1 MSDELL
7 ICTNGHE
14 ASWPAIEYGA
24 WVASSLEAPVVLL
37 GIAERLPASAID
49 AKYPL
54 EETFARAV
62 ELFEQRDVKYSLEV
76 RNGEA
81 EEVVPREAR
90 KANRIVVIGRLARPA
105 LRRFFSGRSIHR
117 LLAEINTPVLYVP
130 RACMPLKKLL
140 VCMGGLG
147 YEVNAEQIGI
157 RLGAKSQAEMMLL
170 HVAPP
175 VDLDYPAARAER
187 EHWRDPETTNSVIG
201 RHVRQA
207 LETARAAG
215 LSAQVKAR
223 QGNIVEQ
230 ILEEIKEGAYD
241 LVCMGSQYSG
251 HGLRHL
257 YGPSVT
263 DEVAERASCP
273 ILTARYGGQ

>member
-14 ASWPAIEYGA
+14 ATWPAIEYGA
-24 WVASSLEAPVVLL
+24 WVAASLDAAVTLL
-37 GIAERLPASAID
+37 GVAEWLPAAPID

-54 EETFARAV
+54 EGIFARAV
-62 ELFEQRDVKYSLEV
+62 QLFQEKGIRYSLEV
-76 RNGEA
+76 RTGEA
-81 EEVVPREAR
+81 EEVLPQEAR
-90 KANRIVVIGRLARPA
+90 KANRIVVVGRLARPA
-105 LRRFFSGRSIHR
+105 LRRFIAGRSIHR
-117 LLAEINTPVLYVP
+117 LLAQIPAPVFYVQ
-130 RACMPLKKLL
+130 RACMPLRKLL

-157 RLGAKSQAEMMLL
+157 RLGAKSQAQMTLL
-170 HVAPP
+170 HVSPP
-175 VDLDYPAARAER
+175 VDLDYPTARAER
-187 EHWRDPETTNSVIG
+187 EHWRDIEKTDSLTG
-201 RHVRQA
+201 RNVRHA

-215 LSAQVKAR
+215 LTAEVKAR

-230 ILEEIKEGAYD
+230 ILEEIKQGGYD

-263 DEVAERASCP
+263 DEVAERVICP
-273 ILTARYGGQ
+273 MLTARFAGL

>member
-24 WVASSLEAPVVLL
+24 WVASTLDAPVTLL
-37 GIAERLPASAID
+37 GIAERLPEAAID

-54 EETFARAV
+54 EGLFARAV
-62 ELFEQRDVKYSLEV
+62 ELFEQKGIRYSLEV
-76 RNGEA
+76 RKGDA
-81 EEVVPREAR
+81 EDVVPQEAR
-90 KANRIVVIGRLARPA
+90 KSNRIVVIGRLARPA

-117 LLAEINTPVLYVP
+117 LLAEIPTPVLYVP
-130 RACMPLKKLL
+130 RACMPLKNML

-147 YEVNAEQIGI
+147 YEVKAEQLGI
-157 RLGAKSQAEMMLL
+157 RLGAKSQAQMTLL

-175 VDLDYPAARAER
+175 VDLDYPTARAER
-187 EHWRDPETTNSVIG
+187 EHWRDLEKTDSLMG
-201 RHVRQA
+201 RHVRHA
-207 LETARAAG
+207 LETAQAAG
-215 LSAQVKAR
+215 LTAVVKAR
-223 QGNIVEQ
+223 QGDIIEQ
-230 ILEEIKEGAYD
+230 ILAEIKEGKYD
-241 LVCMGSQYSG
+241 LICMGSQYSG

-263 DEVAERASCP
+263 DEIAERAACP
-273 ILTARYGGQ
+273 MLT

>member
-1 MSDELL
+1 MRRRRWCCWAQVSLGSCYSSEEGGMSDELL
-7 ICTNGHE
+7 ICTNGHA

-24 WVASSLEAPVVLL
+24 WVAASLKAPVVLL
-37 GIAERLPASAID
+37 GIAERLPAAPID
-49 AKYPL
+49 TKSPL
-54 EETFARAV
+54 EDVFARAV
-62 ELFEQRDVKYSLEV
+62 ELFNEQGVRYSLEV

-81 EEVVPREAR
+81 EEVVPREAGKER
-90 KANRIVVIGRLARPA
+90 RMVVIGRLARPA
-105 LRRFFSGRSIHR
+105 LRRFVSGRSIHR
-117 LLAEINTPVLYVP
+117 LLAEINSPVLYVP
-130 RACMPLKKLL
+130 RACMPLRKLL

-157 RLGAKSQAEMMLL
+157 RLGAPSQAQMTLL

-175 VDLDYPAARAER
+175 VDLDYPTARAER

-230 ILEEIKEGAYD
+230 I
-241 LVCMGSQYSG
+241 
-251 HGLRHL
+251 
-257 YGPSVT
+257 
-263 DEVAERASCP
+263 
-273 ILTARYGGQ
+273 